1 MMEKKKK
8 KDYEGIEINEKMKKI
23 VIARIDAQVPS
34 SLRLAMGG
42 YGSMTKEEMI
52 EHVKKGDEIGR
63 QIVKR
68 HILFL
73 RSVAS
78 GELTKAINS
87 VD

>member
-1 MMEKKKK
+1 
-8 KDYEGIEINEKMKKI
+8 MKEV

-34 SLRLAMGG
+34 SLKLAI
-42 YGSMTKEEMI
+42 GSYREMSKEEMI

-63 QIVKR
+63 QIVKK

-73 RSVAS
+73 RSLAS
-78 GELTKAINS
+78 GEFTKALAS